1 MKKSLLAILLITMV
15 LSLTACNND
24 VKINNS
30 SDATSN
36 NTINIASNETDQNTS
51 DNRTSQKA
59 VESNNE
65 TPQKAADS
73 KDEIIDNQQDSN
85 KEEVNNLLGQIYQ
98 EAKEGKVINC
108 KYKIGEYNIQS
119 VFDDFGEVKGEY
131 VSAAKGLYFSY
142 DERKLTF
149 GTNKGGTIFEARTF
163 DPNLKKITLNDALNY
178 FGSLDYDVT
187 TELDERIIG
196 YVIDDDIKLLLVFG
210 NVSASDNPCLDHYS
224 CLAPSHTAN
233 SMADDPGREW

>member
-1 MKKSLLAILLITMV
+1 MV

-24 VKINNS
+24 VKIDSN

-36 NTINIASNETDQNTS
+36 NTINITGNDTDKNQNTS
-51 DNRTSQKA
+51 DNK
-59 VESNNE
+59 
-65 TPQKAADS
+65 TPQKAAES
-73 KDEIIDNQQDSN
+73 NNEIADNQQDST
-85 KEEVNNLLGQIYQ
+85 KEEVNNLLAQIYQ
-98 EAKEGKVINC
+98 EAKEGKVISC

-142 DERKLTF
+142 DERKLAF

-178 FGSLDYDVT
+178 FGSPDYDVT